1 MAEKQE
7 NNLFSIEQADSDK
20 FATDDFLNEIGQLS
34 SRTQF
39 RLYQKFLAE
48 SESAPE
54 SLAGEFSDFLQAG
67 EVLPELQKIFENET
81 SRSQPLTFDTNKSD
95 LLSFPRPNVA
105 ADVAVLSVIENE
117 GRPALVALA
126 HLRGPGHEAGTWA
139 LPGRMLR
146 PNETLDQTA
155 QEAIRLKLGIHE
167 LELDQLRVFDEPGRD
182 PRGWVLSVAH
192 LATVPAQVAQYA
204 ISNPDVSPIFI
215 TDDEFRLPENQTA
228 LPYEQQLILREA
240 VKELRRRYSLLPDPG
255 RILDTEFTLLQLRE
269 VHEAIQGIEI
279 PPDTF
284 RREMLPNLVPTGHRA
299 EGTVG
304 KPAMRYRRKELRKS
318 KVRASRLLSARMI
331 EVDEVL

>member
-1 MAEKQE
+1 
-7 NNLFSIEQADSDK
+7 
-20 FATDDFLNEIGQLS
+20 
-34 SRTQF
+34 
-39 RLYQKFLAE
+39 
-48 SESAPE
+48 
-54 SLAGEFSDFLQAG
+54 
-67 EVLPELQKIFENET
+67 ET
-81 SRSQPLTFDTNKSD
+81 SNSD

-117 GRPALVALA
+117 GRSELVALA

-146 PNETLDQTA
+146 PAETLDQTA
-155 QEAIRLKLGIHE
+155 QEAIRLKLGIHD

-192 LATVPAQVAQYA
+192 MATVPAQVAQYA

-215 TDDEFRLPENQTA
+215 DDDQFRLPGNQTD

-255 RILDTEFTLLQLRE
+255 RILDSEFTLLQLRE

-304 KPAMRYRRKELRKS
+304 KPAMMYRRKELRKS